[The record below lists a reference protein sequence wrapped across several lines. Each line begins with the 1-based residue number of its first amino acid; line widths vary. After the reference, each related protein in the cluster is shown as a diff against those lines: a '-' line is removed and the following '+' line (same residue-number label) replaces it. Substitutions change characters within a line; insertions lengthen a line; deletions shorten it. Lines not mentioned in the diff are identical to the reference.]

1 MMCLQNYVF
10 MHSLR
15 GASIT
20 TIVKHSNAQKP
31 SCMSASSGSY
41 SSSAA
46 PEPCTSSACCS
57 GCAKPAKPAEMA
69 CCCSCNQMQ
78 SLCQHW
84 EVICEG
90 VIAMQVKQLGGRM
103 GAAHA
108 ITDCM
113 EAALMTGFITG
124 KLARIPWNCMGLLQ
138 CCLHECCMQRE
149 GLLLSGTHHRKVG
162 QDLLEAH
169 CAVPARSQLGC

>member
-1 MMCLQNYVF
+1 MCLHNYVI

-15 GASIT
+15 WASIT

-31 SCMSASSGSY
+31 SCMLASSGSY

-69 CCCSCNQMQ
+69 CCCSCKQMQ

-84 EVICEG
+84 EVICEA

-108 ITDCM
+108 ITDC
-113 EAALMTGFITG
+113 TGSCSHD
-124 KLARIPWNCMGLLQ
+124 W
-138 CCLHECCMQRE
+138 LHYWQ
-149 GLLLSGTHHRKVG
+149 VG
-162 QDLLEAH
+162 QDSLELH
-169 CAVPARSQLGC
+169 GAVAMLPA